1 MNCSKC
7 RKAYVSVNLDVD
19 EEGAIQ
25 PRLIRWKDGLIF
37 RSTRFFTN
45 AAPHPR
51 RLVVAASVTQS

>member
-25 PRLIRWKDGLIF
+25 PRLIRWKDGLI
-37 RSTRFFTN
+37 
-45 AAPHPR
+45 
-51 RLVVAASVTQS
+51 LQIDQILY